1 MFKSF
6 FSTFIDA
13 VVDDKTLRE
22 QTYACSSTVQ
32 TVELQLEILE
42 NNVEE
47 GLEVFKLLHPLAV
60 NCIAAYEGLG
70 VKIAKWIET
79 SIPGV
84 NQLMTN
90 ILVQMGD
97 ISSYLNEA
105 IQLANKGTDYDK
117 IGENMAKALIL
128 VLHDVDF
135 KKP

>member
-13 VVDDKTLRE
+13 VVEDKSLRE
-22 QTYACSSTVQ
+22 QTNACSSTIQ
-32 TVELQLEILE
+32 TAEIQLEILE
-42 NNVEE
+42 NNFEE

-79 SIPGV
+79 SMPAV
-84 NQLMTN
+84 KQLMTN

-97 ISSYLNEA
+97 ISSYLHEA
-105 IQLANKGTDYDK
+105 GQLAIKGTDYDK
-117 IGENMAKALIL
+117 IGA
-128 VLHDVDF
+128 F
-135 KKP
+135 T

>member
-1 MFKSF
+1 
-6 FSTFIDA
+6 
-13 VVDDKTLRE
+13 
-22 QTYACSSTVQ
+22 
-32 TVELQLEILE
+32 
-42 NNVEE
+42 
-47 GLEVFKLLHPLAV
+47 
-60 NCIAAYEGLG
+60 
-70 VKIAKWIET
+70 
-79 SIPGV
+79 
-84 NQLMTN
+84 MTN